1 MTTTPQHFAP
11 RDRVVIRSYDYAAD
25 QTHPVRFGATGT
37 YLCGL
42 ENPIY
47 PHKVC
52 ADGREQHLL
61 LRDDEIAPAPIER
74 APEGLEFAEVSAAK
88 NIAYDAL
95 ERFADEKMDVESS
108 GFDPIELADSIV
120 EDLLK
125 AGVVFPEGLVDPH
138 RVSSDEAGD

>member
-52 ADGREQHLL
+52 ADGRERHLL

-88 NIAYDAL
+88 NI
-95 ERFADEKMDVESS
+95 
-108 GFDPIELADSIV
+108 V
-120 EDLLK
+120 EDAFEAICEEKADPEFTDAYSVEVAHVVVEALLK
-125 AGVVFPEGLVDPH
+125 AGVVFPEDLVDPH
-138 RVSSDEAGD
+138 GFVREVSRP